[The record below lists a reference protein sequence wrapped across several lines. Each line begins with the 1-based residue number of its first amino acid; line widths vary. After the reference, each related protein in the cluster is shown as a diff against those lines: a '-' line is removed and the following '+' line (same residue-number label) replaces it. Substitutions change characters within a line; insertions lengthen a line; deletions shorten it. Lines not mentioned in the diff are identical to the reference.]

1 MPSSSIIET
10 ALGLVLVY
18 IVLALAVSSLGDVI
32 NGFVG
37 AKSVSLWEGISS
49 VLLDFGGNGLTLQ
62 FFNHALVRGL
72 AVRDDAKTSVNEDP
86 RHRPLPSYVPPD
98 VFAEVVIDLLVQRMD
113 RQEVGPVK
121 YQDLVASYRDV
132 SADPNRKDDL
142 FTQKIRRLLAIHH
155 DDFSKFKQ
163 ALVDRF
169 DAAMART
176 NGFFERR
183 NKLMLLGVS
192 FVLAIATNADS
203 IRIFNYLNTNPSV
216 RAELARDARKVS
228 DDKTDV
234 VTPDASDKV
243 ANLLGWTKK
252 EVSDGKANPEF
263 WLSKLFGL
271 ALTAFAASLGAP
283 FWFDVLRRLSP
294 KKTDQATGKDT
305 SATKD

>member
-49 VLLDFGGNGLTLQ
+49 VLLDFGGEGLTLQ

-72 AVRDDAKTSVNEDP
+72 AVRDDAKTSLNPDP
-86 RHRPLPSYVPPD
+86 RDRPLPSYVPPD

-113 RQEVGPVK
+113 GHAEGPVK
-121 YQDLVASYRDV
+121 YQELVASYRDV
-132 SADPNRKDDL
+132 ATNPTLNSDL
-142 FTQKIRRLLAIHH
+142 FNQEIRRLLAIHH
-155 DDFSKFKQ
+155 DDFGKFKQ

-176 NGFFERR
+176 NGFFEKR

-192 FVLAIATNADS
+192 FVLATATNADS

-228 DDKTDV
+228 DDKPDE
-234 VTPDASDKV
+234 VTAEASDQV
-243 ANLLGWTKK
+243 SNLLGWSKQ
-252 EVSDGKANPEF
+252 EVSGAKGKPEF

-283 FWFDVLRRLSP
+283 FWFDILRRLSP
-294 KKTDQATGKDT
+294 KKTDQATGKD
-305 SATKD
+305 ATLNKE